1 MSEPTGEEE
10 PTATVEEIPASAR
23 RSRARLFYIIPCRL
37 CFILPVII
45 LEAIFNGISAFFA
58 GVGRVAERLA
68 DGLHAMK
75 RTIQNTFE
83 MPQVTELE
91 VLVRRLDSAARERL
105 LRALRA

>member
-1 MSEPTGEEE
+1 MSDPAVEEE
-10 PTATVEEIPASAR
+10 PATVEEIPASGR
-23 RSRARLFYIIPCRL
+23 RSRARLCYIIPCRL

-45 LEAIFNGISAFFA
+45 LEALFNAISAIFA
-58 GVGRVAERLA
+58 GIGRGAERVA
-68 DGLHAMK
+68 DGLYATK
-75 RTIQNTFE
+75 RTLQNTFE